1 MLQIQEIFDLETTN
15 TNNNFNETL
24 NATNSFFVFDR
35 DVVEDM
41 TEEVIWKTIIRHYP
55 KLSDNVKMKPLDLKK
70 EILEFFKNEMFV
82 DKLIEHYECD
92 VKYLVKI
99 MITHHSEA
107 FTKYL
112 LVRLSPILKY
122 HIY

>member
-1 MLQIQEIFDLETTN
+1 MESY
-15 TNNNFNETL
+15 TNNNFNDTL

-35 DVVEDM
+35 DVIEDM
-41 TEEVIWKTIIRHYP
+41 TEEVIWKNITFHYP
-55 KLSDNVKMKPLDLKK
+55 KLSDNAKLAPLDLKK
-70 EILEFFKNEMFV
+70 EILEFFKNEMFI
-82 DKLIEHYECD
+82 DKLITYYDCD

-112 LVRLSPILKY
+112 LSRLSHVLKY
-122 HIY
+122 YIF

>member
-1 MLQIQEIFDLETTN
+1 METTN

-112 LVRLSPILKY
+112 LVRLNPILKY